1 MKLIKL
7 HNSWKRISFKE
18 SLNQKIQSQPL
29 VKETQ
34 FFITQFNFLEVK
46 IDERV
51 EMWDY
56 KKNGRPTCG
65 CC

>member
-1 MKLIKL
+1 MEEYFLFYVV
-7 HNSWKRISFKE
+7 S
-18 SLNQKIQSQPL
+18 
-29 VKETQ
+29 
-34 FFITQFNFLEVK
+34 LEVK

-56 KKNGRPTCG
+56 SKNGRPTCG